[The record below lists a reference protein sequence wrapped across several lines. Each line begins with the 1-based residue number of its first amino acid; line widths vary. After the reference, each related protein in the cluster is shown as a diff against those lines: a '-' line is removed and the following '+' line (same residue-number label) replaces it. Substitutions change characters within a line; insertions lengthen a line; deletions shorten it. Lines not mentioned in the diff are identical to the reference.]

1 MNFVRIRMTFAVA
14 LILVLVLTATGLWAA
29 GAEEEP
35 AAAAEKE
42 MVLDPTTGK
51 MVEAPRYGGTLT
63 YAERIEPP
71 GTDPWDQGGAPRGV
85 DSVAE
90 KLAIGNWGLDRDEFG
105 FSTRYVPLWAMKP
118 NLAESWET
126 PDPTT
131 IVINIRPGVRWH
143 NKAPMNGRELT
154 AQDVEYNFHRYT
166 GLGSGFTEPSQF
178 NSMNA
183 ATWESITA
191 TDDAT
196 VVFKLKAPRNDGLE
210 VIVAHWFHFIMPP
223 EVIEQHGNIHDWRN
237 LVGTGPYMLT
247 DWVKGSSLTYTRNPD
262 YWGTDEKYPQNR
274 LPYIDELRRVIMPE
288 QATWLAALRSGKHD
302 ITGLFGDTQLGN
314 VGQVE
319 SLQRSNPEI
328 TLHPWYFRSE
338 TSVLFNLRNQPPFDD
353 IRVRKAMQMAI
364 DLETINDTY
373 YKGLAKWQP
382 HGIIGDSLKGYYVP
396 FEEWPEAVKQGYLYD
411 PEGAEKLLDEAEYP
425 RGADGIRFKTFLHH
439 LQRLDVGYQEI
450 AVQYWAQ
457 IGVDV
462 EIRILDNTPH
472 AALKT
477 EGNYEGM
484 ASSVLGVDQAPL
496 PMMGWIHSR
505 RPDANSGGHQDSV
518 MDAKAEAAETAASP
532 EEQQRLVRE
541 ADMYFIEQHYNLWG
555 PKVPL
560 FNAAQPWIKGY
571 NGEVELGLARATAIL
586 ARIWIDSDLKQ
597 EMGG

>member
-1 MNFVRIRMTFAVA
+1 MKLVKIGTTFAVA
-14 LILVLVLTATGLWAA
+14 LVLVLTATGLWAA
-29 GAEEEP
+29 GVEEEP

-42 MVLDPTTGK
+42 MVLDPTTGEI
-51 MVEAPRYGGTLT
+51 VEAPRYGGTLT

-71 GTDPWDQGGAPRGV
+71 GTDPFDQGGAPRGV
-85 DSVAE
+85 DGVAE
-90 KLAIGNWGLDRDEFG
+90 KLSIANWGIDRDVFA
-105 FSTRYVPLWAMKP
+105 FATRYVPFSAMRP

-131 IVINIRPGVRWH
+131 IVINIRPGVHWH

-154 AQDVEYNFHRYT
+154 AQDVEYNFHRLT
-166 GLGSGFTEPSQF
+166 GLGSGFTEVSQF

-191 TDDAT
+191 TDDST
-196 VVFKLKAPRNDGLE
+196 VVFKLKLPRSDGLE
-210 VIVAHWFHFIMPP
+210 TIVAHWFHFIMPP
-223 EVIEQHGNIHDWRN
+223 EVIEQHGNVHDWRN

-314 VGQVE
+314 VNQVE
-319 SLQRSNPEI
+319 TLRRSNPEI

-338 TSVLFNLRNQPPFDD
+338 TSVGFNLRNQPPFDD

-364 DLETINDTY
+364 DLETINNTY

-382 HGIIGDSLKGYYVP
+382 QGIAGDSLTGFHVP
-396 FEEWPEAVKQGYLYD
+396 FEEWSEEVKTGYSYD
-411 PEGAEKLLDEAEYP
+411 PEGAEKLLDDAGYP
-425 RGADGIRFKTFLHH
+425 RGADGVRFKTLLHH

-450 AVQYWAQ
+450 AVEYWKA

-462 EIRILDNTPH
+462 EIKVLDNTPH

-505 RPDANSGGHQDSV
+505 RPDANSFGHQDPV
-518 MDAKAEAAETAASP
+518 MDAKAEAAETAATP
-532 EEQQRLVRE
+532 EEQQRLVGE
-541 ADMYFIEQHYNLWG
+541 ADMYFVAQHYNLWG

-560 FNAAQPWIKGY
+560 FNASQPWIKGY
-571 NGEVELGLARATAIL
+571 NGEVEMGLARATAIL
-586 ARIWIDSDLKQ
+586 ARLWIDSDLKQ
-597 EMGG
+597 EVGG